1 MIRPPQISTRT
12 DTLFPYTTLFRSDCR
27 PHGCK
32 HRKDELMA
40 TAVKSETYTF
50 TSFAPAEVAESY
62 IAKARE
68 LRPLLR
74 AEAPE
79 GENLR
84 SPTPAVAKALKE
96 NGLPSLLLPQRW
108 GGAGLS
114 LRDYSRFQIELAKD

>member
-1 MIRPPQISTRT
+1 MRISDWSSYVCSSDLADQHHDRSGRKRMDGLLEQFARPSGRLGSQ
-12 DTLFPYTTLFRSDCR
+12 DCR

-40 TAVKSETYTF
+40 TAAKSETYTF

-74 AEAPE
+74 DRKSTRL
-79 GENLR
+79 N
-84 SPTPAVAKALKE
+84 S
-96 NGLPSLLLPQRW
+96 SH
-108 GGAGLS
+108 
-114 LRDYSRFQIELAKD
+114 

>member
-1 MIRPPQISTRT
+1 
-12 DTLFPYTTLFRSDCR
+12 
-27 PHGCK
+27 
-32 HRKDELMA
+32 MA
-40 TAVKSETYTF
+40 TAAKSETYTF

-79 GENLR
+79 GEKLR
-84 SPTPAVAKALKE
+84 SPTPAVDKALKD
-96 NGLPSLLLPQRW
+96 NGLLSLLLPQRW

-114 LRDYSRFQIELAKD
+114 FSDYSRFQIELATGDMPIRADTRREGKQGVRPGRYRWS

>member
-1 MIRPPQISTRT
+1 MDGLLEQFARPSGRLGSQ
-12 DTLFPYTTLFRSDCR
+12 DCR

-40 TAVKSETYTF
+40 TAAKSETYTF

-74 AEAPE
+74 AERSEERRVGQESVCTCRYRWSPE
-79 GENLR
+79 HYKKKQ
-84 SPTPAVAKALKE
+84 SK
-96 NGLPSLLLPQRW
+96 
-108 GGAGLS
+108 
-114 LRDYSRFQIELAKD
+114 

>member
-1 MIRPPQISTRT
+1 MDGLLEQFARPSGRLGSQ
-12 DTLFPYTTLFRSDCR
+12 DCR

-40 TAVKSETYTF
+40 TAAKSETYTF

-62 IAKARE
+62 IATARE

-79 GENLR
+79 GEKLR
-84 SPTPAVAKALKE
+84 SPTPAVDKAQSGKAWCRKR
-96 NGLPSLLLPQRW
+96 GCQTV
-108 GGAGLS
+108 
-114 LRDYSRFQIELAKD
+114 

>member
-1 MIRPPQISTRT
+1 MDGLLEQFARPSGRLGSQ
-12 DTLFPYTTLFRSDCR
+12 DYR

-40 TAVKSETYTF
+40 TAAKSETYTF

-79 GENLR
+79 GAKPR
-84 SPTPAVAKALKE
+84 SPPPPVDQASKE
-96 NGLPSLLLPQRW
+96 KGLHSPQLPQGRV
-108 GGAGLS
+108 
-114 LRDYSRFQIELAKD
+114 R